1 MKQSKTKQNQCDPKQ
16 EKKKKKKIIK
26 RTQHTAHYIV
36 DVAVNI
42 GRILNKVLHKSQ
54 PSPRDNKN
62 VCFLSLCLHPCS
74 FVEQQRNEFE
84 IKEIYFVAAAEM
96 RE

>member
-1 MKQSKTKQNQCDPKQ
+1 MKRSETKQNQCDPKQ
-16 EKKKKKKIIK
+16 EKKKKKK
-26 RTQHTAHYIV
+26 THTAHYIAG

-42 GRILNKVLHKSQ
+42 GCILNKVLHKSQ

-62 VCFLSLCLHPCS
+62 VSFLSLCLRPCS
-74 FVEQQRNEFE
+74 FVEWQRNEFE
-84 IKEIYFVAAAEM
+84 IKEMYFVAMAKM